1 MSLATARRDIEKRL
15 QDNWGTTPIA
25 VDDIPFSPPKESAW
39 VRLRILDGDAFR
51 VNIGQPGVH
60 RQTGTI
66 MLMIHTPVGT
76 GSNTA
81 RQYADTLSELFRD
94 ITFNGITCRTPTPYN
109 VGEVAGWYRFNVMIP
124 YYYDGVYST

>member
-15 QDNWGTTPIA
+15 ADNWGTTPIA
-25 VDDIPFSPPKESAW
+25 YDGVPFDPPADAAW
-39 VRLRILDGDAFR
+39 IRLQILDGDAFR

-60 RQTGTI
+60 RQTGVI
-66 MLMIHTPVGT
+66 MIQIYTPTET

-81 RQYADTLSELFRD
+81 RQYADTLSALFRD
-94 ITFNGITCRTPTPYN
+94 ITFNGITCRTPNPFNIGDT
-109 VGEVAGWYRFNVMIP
+109 GGWYQFNVAIP